1 MDITLGTYIA
11 QKRLNLK
18 ITVREFAK
26 LINKSPQFISD
37 LESDYELPSKDV
49 LERIIQVLDI
59 ESNDSKELYYMIV
72 DSKPIQ
78 RVPTNIEYQSQNNK
92 KIIVALRVAKDL
104 EATDEEWSDFIRR
117 LQGNDLEGC
126 E

>member
-1 MDITLGTYIA
+1 MFLLLLTLYHIGA
-11 QKRLNLK
+11 VLFFFLSP
-18 ITVREFAK
+18 
-26 LINKSPQFISD
+26 INCSTTPQFISD
-37 LESDYELPSKDV
+37 LESDYEMPSKDV
-49 LERIIQVLDI
+49 LQRIIQVLDI
-59 ESNDSKELYYMIV
+59 ESNDSKELYDMIV

-78 RVPTNIEYQSQNNK
+78 RVPTNMEYQAKNNK

-104 EATDEEWSDFIRR
+104 EATNEEWSDFIRR